1 MKKTLNIDG
10 GLLAEA
16 RTSCG
21 AGTDTETIRRG
32 LEALVREAA
41 MDRLIAYRE
50 PDARDT
56 PRRREAVPV
65 AKARRAAR

>member
-10 GLLAEA
+10 ELLAEA
-16 RTSCG
+16 RASCG

-50 PDARDT
+50 PDAPDT
-56 PRRREAVPV
+56 RRRREAVPA